1 METSGRSRTMVYLC
15 KCDTWYKTCISLLIA
30 WSVGYPRNGRR
41 EVACG
46 TFTPPGTWFAEGR
59 RPVQIMVTVQRVYM
73 GVWLCC
79 VARGPEVVCS
89 PVVLRDLGGTLREKG
104 RGRWI
109 PSQTQLTLREEWLY
123 GCNFIALLFAAFL
136 CFGLPLGG
144 SAVNIYR
151 VDG

>member
-1 METSGRSRTMVYLC
+1 MVQDMHLFANCLVSGVSQEWQTRSRLRNFLRLQELGLLKGDAPSRLWLQY
-15 KCDTWYKTCISLLIA
+15 KEFTWVCGCAVLL
-30 WSVGYPRNGRR
+30 V
-41 EVACG
+41 
-46 TFTPPGTWFAEGR
+46 
-59 RPVQIMVTVQRVYM
+59 
-73 GVWLCC
+73 
-79 VARGPEVVCS
+79 GPEVVCS

-136 CFGLPLGG
+136 CFGLPEGG

-151 VDG
+151 LDG